1 MLREAISDEFDAST
15 LLQVDEH
22 LSFRRPGIGPDVLPK
37 LRRGHWAVQ
46 RQIDLHGLRTE
57 EAREALGQFVRDA
70 QRAGVRCVRVVH
82 GKGLGS
88 PGKTPV
94 LKAKVHGW
102 LIQKKEVL
110 AFVQAK
116 PLEGGAGALLVRDLA
131 LLSPTGGQE
140 RGYRAGTENLPA
152 AAGYAAALEWFDG
165 IAGQGVEQPRMRQ
178 VLLPAR
184 AHGGGGVSDDF
195 PLAYAYASARTLR
208 FADGPD
214 EVHRNAIA
222 KLELA
227 RYMDAGAAARVE
239 MPVTRV

>member
-1 MLREAISDEFDAST
+1 MKVKSLQDLKALQKQLAETQARAAKEAAARAAAEQKARAEQNLFARAIGATQPLRAHGRAVHAPAPVPPEPLQRQRDEQAVLREAISDEFDAST

-57 EAREALGQFVRDA
+57 EAREALGQFIRDA

-116 PLEGGAGALLVRDLA
+116 PLEGGAGALLVLLA
-131 LLSPTGGQE
+131 SSQSMG
-140 RGYRAGTENLPA
+140 
-152 AAGYAAALEWFDG
+152 
-165 IAGQGVEQPRMRQ
+165 
-178 VLLPAR
+178 
-184 AHGGGGVSDDF
+184 
-195 PLAYAYASARTLR
+195 
-208 FADGPD
+208 
-214 EVHRNAIA
+214 
-222 KLELA
+222 
-227 RYMDAGAAARVE
+227 
-239 MPVTRV
+239 